1 MIQREKY
8 LEQIRPFMDKDIVKV
23 LTGMRRT
30 GKSALLQLIQ
40 QDLINRGI
48 GKDRILSINFESME
62 YAASDVTA
70 IYRKVKDYAAIQSG
84 RLYIFF
90 DEVQEVISWEK
101 LVNSLRVDLDCDIY
115 ITGSNSRLL
124 AGELATYLAG
134 RYIEVKVYP
143 LSFREISSVNL
154 EKDPQ
159 LLFSEYIE
167 KGGMPFIYANNL
179 SADEA
184 GKYLEDIYNSI
195 ILKDVV
201 ARHTVRDVDLLNRIS
216 YYILSNVGN
225 TFSGSNVEKYLKSE
239 KRRVST
245 ETIYNY
251 AAYLQE
257 AFFINM
263 AKREDLIGKK
273 ILTSG
278 EKIFTADHGIREA
291 LLGSNRRD
299 IAQILENIVYVELLR
314 RGYDV
319 TVGRDEIREVDF
331 IARKSGDKI
340 YFQVTYLLAEESTVE
355 REFAPLQNIHDNF
368 PKYVLSLDPI
378 TQSREGIIHRNIIE
392 FLKSE

>member
-1 MIQREKY
+1 MINREQY
-8 LEQIRPFMDKDIVKV
+8 LEQIRPFMDKDIIKV

-40 QDLINRGI
+40 QDLMNRGI
-48 GKDRILSINFESME
+48 VKDRILSINFESME

-70 IYRKVKDYAAIQSG
+70 IYRKVMDYAANQTS

-90 DEVQEVISWEK
+90 DEIQEITAWEK

-134 RYIEVKVYP
+134 RYIEIKVYP
-143 LSFREISSVNL
+143 LSFLEISSVNK
-154 EKDPQ
+154 EKDDQ

-179 SADEA
+179 PVDEA
-184 GKYLEDIYNSI
+184 IKYLRDIYSSI

-201 ARHTVRDVDLLNRIS
+201 SRHTIRDVDLLNRIS
-216 YYILSNVGN
+216 YYVLFNVGN
-225 TFSGSNVEKYLKSE
+225 TFSGSNVEKYLKNE
-239 KRRVST
+239 KRRIST

-251 AAYLQE
+251 VSYLQE
-257 AFFINM
+257 AFFIHM
-263 AKREDLIGKK
+263 AKREDLLGKK
-273 ILTSG
+273 ILSTG
-278 EKIFTADHGIREA
+278 EKIFAGDHGIREA
-291 LLGSNRRD
+291 LLGSNKRD
-299 IAQILENIVYVELLR
+299 IAQILENIVYIELLR

-319 TVGRDEIREVDF
+319 TVGKDEVREVDF
-331 IARKSGDKI
+331 IARKGGKKT
-340 YFQVTYLLAEESTVE
+340 YFQVAYLLAEESTVE
-355 REFAPLQNIHDNF
+355 REFAPLQNIHDNY

-378 TQSREGIIHRNIIE
+378 SQNREGIINRNIIE

>member
-340 YFQVTYLLAEESTVE
+340 YFQVAYLLAEESTVE